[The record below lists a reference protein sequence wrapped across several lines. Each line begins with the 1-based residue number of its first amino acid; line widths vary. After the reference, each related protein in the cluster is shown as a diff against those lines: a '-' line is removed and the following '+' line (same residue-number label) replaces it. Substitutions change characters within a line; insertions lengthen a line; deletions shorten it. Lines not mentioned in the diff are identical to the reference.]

1 MLIVFEGLDFSGKST
16 LISLLR
22 DYLVL
27 KTDKTVGI
35 FAETY
40 HTESGKKFLE
50 SVDNLPV
57 CEQLKL
63 LYKAREE
70 CLEKANKYDIAI
82 FDRYY
87 YSSIV
92 YQLPKCIDD
101 DKSIKLLMQMFHFE
115 KPDIV
120 FFLKYDYHNYVK
132 RANLREKEMHEFDKM
147 SNEVFNLRQMLYLAS
162 IISSTEVD
170 MLRCRFPK
178 AFIIDT
184 NRSVEEIF
192 EEVKNIANQF
202 ILK

>member
-22 DYLVL
+22 DYLIL
-27 KTDKTVGI
+27 KTDKTVGV
-35 FAETY
+35 FAEAY
-40 HTESGKKFLE
+40 HSESGKKFLE
-50 SVDNLPV
+50 SVNDLPV
-57 CEQLKL
+57 YEHLKL

-70 CLEKANKYDIAI
+70 CLRKANKYDIAI

-101 DKSIKLLMQMFHFE
+101 DKSIKLLMQIFYFK

-132 RANLREKEMHEFDKM
+132 RSNLREKEMHKFDKM
-147 SNEVFNLRQMLYLAS
+147 SNEIFNLRQTLYLAT
-162 IISSTEVD
+162 IISSIKIDT
-170 MLRCRFPK
+170 LRCQSPK
-178 AFIIDT
+178 VFMVDT
-184 NRSVEEIF
+184 NGSIEESFEEI
-192 EEVKNIANQF
+192 KSIANQY

>member
-27 KTDKTVGI
+27 KTDKTVGV

-50 SVDNLPV
+50 SVNDLPV
-57 CEQLKL
+57 YEHLKL

-70 CLEKANKYDIAI
+70 CLKKANKYDIAI

-92 YQLPKCIDD
+92 YQLPKCVDD
-101 DKSIKLLMQMFHFE
+101 NKSIKLLMQMFYFK

-120 FFLKYDYHNYVK
+120 FFLKYNYHNYVK

-147 SNEVFNLRQMLYLAS
+147 SNEIFNLRQLLYLTS
-162 IISSTEVD
+162 IISSTEID

-178 AFIIDT
+178 VFMIDT
-184 NRSVEEIF
+184 NRSIEESFEEI
-192 EEVKNIANQF
+192 KSITNQH